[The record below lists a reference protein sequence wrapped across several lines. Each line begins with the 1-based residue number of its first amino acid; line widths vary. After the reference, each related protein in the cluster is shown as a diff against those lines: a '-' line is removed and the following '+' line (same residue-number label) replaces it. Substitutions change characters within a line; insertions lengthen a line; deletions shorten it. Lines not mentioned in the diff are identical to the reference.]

1 MWLMGAPGVLFAEG
15 YNLIIEANVLRWLL
29 DDHNVV
35 HLSCI
40 CFP

>member
-1 MWLMGAPGVLFAEG
+1 MWLMGAPGVLFAER
-15 YNLIIEANVLRWLL
+15 YNLIVEADVLGWSLY
-29 DDHNVV
+29 DHNVV